1 MVYNGRGEKMK
12 MRRSSQTFE
21 VQTMHFM
28 EDIDQSRVYLTEEIF
43 SHFFLNILTGTVS
56 KFAHGKGL
64 PYSLV
69 YNLVHGRVKSI
80 SVRDYMRI
88 FGEKP
93 QDRQLKRVDG
103 KYFRDM
109 VRLWLFLNNDAK
121 KKDLYKEF
129 YPGKRYKKVDSRI
142 FSGKVKTIEIRLEK
156 IIEQKFFDQGLDR
169 PEIRTW
175 IAELQLSQNEER
187 VPYEAA
193 KPVLESLQEIFNIS
207 PSCVLNQRICRYE
220 SGELKTISMDRYHE
234 ILHLKEK
241 ADRTL
246 LSDSRFEREKLR
258 EEICG
263 RKDGMT
269 LFSEIEDELDFLRQY
284 GAKGTRK
291 YLGRSVSPYKKSK
304 LGRIA
309 SWRAQNIKKECDELI
324 GKIPQIKLAS
334 LPKSFIKKRISKLFS
349 VLKSCL
355 IEKLIKDESGTYERL
370 ILSTSSHK
378 IEEYKKE
385 GHSFTRMDHA
395 ASALGMSKTA
405 FDLMVAT
412 YADIFRRIATYDGR
426 WLLPNKYIKALNE
439 EEGFPI
445 VKAKYEFLT
454 RHRTRSQKSD
464 VGGGQDGSSRDK
476 GSSETAVMQNC
487 QDRRI
492 FGYYLIFPGLFNGFR
507 ANAGTATILLRAMTF
522 NN

>member
-1 MVYNGRGEKMK
+1 
-12 MRRSSQTFE
+12 
-21 VQTMHFM
+21 MHFM
-28 EDIDQSRVYLTEEIF
+28 EDTDQSRVHITEEIF

-56 KFAHGKGL
+56 EFAHGKGL

-69 YNLVHGRVKSI
+69 YNLVHGRIKSI
-80 SVRDYMRI
+80 SARDYERI

-93 QDRQLKRVDG
+93 LDRQLQRVDG
-103 KYFRDM
+103 NYFRDM
-109 VRLWLFLNNDAK
+109 VRLWLFLNDDAK

-129 YPGKRYKKVDSRI
+129 YPGKRFKKVDSRI

-156 IIEQKFFDQGLDR
+156 AMEQKFFDQGLDR

-175 IAELQLSQNEER
+175 IAELQRSQYEER
-187 VPYEAA
+187 VPYKAA
-193 KPVLESLQEIFNIS
+193 KPVLASLQQIFDIS

-220 SGELKTISMDRYHE
+220 FGELKTISMERYHD

-246 LSDSRFEREKLR
+246 HSGSRFEREKLR
-258 EEICG
+258 EEMCG
-263 RKDGMT
+263 RNDGMT
-269 LFSEIEDELDFLRQY
+269 LFSEIEDELDFLRLY
-284 GAKGTRK
+284 SAKGTRK

-304 LGRIA
+304 LRRIA
-309 SWRAQNIKKECDELI
+309 AWRAQNIKKDCDELI

-334 LPKSFIKKRISKLFS
+334 LPKSFIQTRISKLIS

-370 ILSTSSHK
+370 ILSRSYHE

-385 GHSFTRMDHA
+385 GHDFTRMDHA
-395 ASALGMSKTA
+395 AFALGMSKTA

-426 WLLPNKYIKALNE
+426 WRLPNLYIKALHE

-445 VKAKYEFLT
+445 VKAKYEFLAK
-454 RHRTRSQKSD
+454 RRTHSHKSD
-464 VGGGQDGSSRDK
+464 GGGGQDASSRDK
-476 GSSETAVMQNC
+476 GSSETAVVQNC
-487 QDRRI
+487 QDGRGP
-492 FGYYLIFPGLFNGFR
+492 GYHLIIPGLFNGFQ
-507 ANAGTATILLRAMTF
+507 ANAEIATNLLRAITLVSCPRNTF
-522 NN
+522 HNLDMSKAFCERH